1 MKRKDIPTAD
11 ERDQAINAIMHMN
24 PVELKQLHIQ
34 QAKMAMRDIPELADL
49 IQPILDRLL
58 NELLELK
65 LEAAE

>member
-11 ERDQAINAIMHMN
+11 EWDQAINAVMLMN

-34 QAKMAMRDIPELADL
+34 QAKMAMRDMPELADQ
-49 IQPILDRLL
+49 IQPILERLR

-65 LEAAE
+65 LEVAE